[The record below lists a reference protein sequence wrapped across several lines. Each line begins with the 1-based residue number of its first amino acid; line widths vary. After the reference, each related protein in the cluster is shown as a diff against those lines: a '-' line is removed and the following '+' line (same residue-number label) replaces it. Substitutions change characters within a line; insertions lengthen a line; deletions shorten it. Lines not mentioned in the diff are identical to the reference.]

1 MDACSNIRNLQ
12 LGCKAQFLVASEKM
26 KKKTAI
32 VTGGSSGIGLA
43 ICERLLAEGME
54 VHAISRNPNKL
65 EGHESLH
72 PIQLDLSDL
81 ESVSRFSDSF
91 VKENGVTD
99 LLVNNAGYGA
109 FYEWKEFPD
118 EEIKR
123 QLSVLF
129 SAPVLLC
136 KTFAPLMQQSG
147 KGAIVNITSLA
158 TLFPLPFMPLYNAGK
173 SGLSSFTQSLMLE
186 YPEYP
191 KLIDYRL
198 GDVRTSFNQSAP
210 KQNESKQT
218 EFMKKAW
225 RKIESQLDDSPLPS
239 SAVIRMMEV
248 LRKKRSGVFYGGGFF
263 QSRVS
268 PLIYRVM
275 PFSLLQFVLKVRYGL
290 S

>member
-54 VHAISRNPNKL
+54 VYAISRNPNQSEHKL
-65 EGHESLH
+65 FH
-72 PIQLDLSDL
+72 PVQSDLSDL
-81 ESVSRFSDSF
+81 ESVSRFSNSF
-91 VKENGVTD
+91 VNENGAPD
-99 LLVNNAGYGA
+99 LLINNAGYGA

-136 KTFAPLMQQSG
+136 KTFAPLMQVSG

-239 SAVIRMMEV
+239 SAVIRIMEV

>member
-26 KKKTAI
+26 KKKTVI

-54 VHAISRNPNKL
+54 VYAISRNPNQSEHKL
-65 EGHESLH
+65 FH
-72 PIQLDLSDL
+72 PVQSDLSDL

-91 VKENGVTD
+91 VKENGVPD
-99 LLVNNAGYGA
+99 LLINNAGYGA

-136 KTFAPLMQQSG
+136 KTFAPLMQVSG

-191 KLIDYRL
+191 KLIDFRL
-198 GDVRTSFNQSAP
+198 GDVCTSFNQSAP

-218 EFMKKAW
+218 EYMKKAW
-225 RKIESQLDDSPLPS
+225 RKIESQLDDSPPPA
-239 SAVIRMMEV
+239 SAVIRMMKV